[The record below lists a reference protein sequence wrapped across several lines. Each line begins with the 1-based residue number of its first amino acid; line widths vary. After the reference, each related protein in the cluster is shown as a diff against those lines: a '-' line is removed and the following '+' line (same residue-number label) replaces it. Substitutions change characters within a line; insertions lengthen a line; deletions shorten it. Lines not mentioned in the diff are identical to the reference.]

1 MKSASKINYEIRP
14 CKFAERRM
22 LVSSL
27 ARIIGATKKQYQY
40 IGFGALSFV
49 DFKLF
54 HRELHINKMYSIE
67 GGEYS
72 SQRLELN
79 KPFSCIEIL
88 KGTSTSELN
97 KIDLTIP
104 SIIWLDYDGTLEKS
118 MFEDFDI
125 VLSKV
130 PAGSVFIVS
139 CNRELKKNDTEAAIK
154 YPFKK
159 SEFIEEFGNL
169 VPYELEEDCCKE
181 PNTSATLKLM
191 FTNYCKK
198 VLTDRMKESDEKL
211 SFDVLYNIRYQENHG
226 AKMYTFGG
234 ILLDESISREDLNI
248 ADYKFIAAD
257 DPAPFIID
265 APILTDRETNY
276 LNQILGFED
285 KEKQVIKDKIVSEKE
300 LSDYKQLYKYLPSF
314 HDIRL

>member
-1 MKSASKINYEIRP
+1 MKSANKINYEIRP

-27 ARIIGATKKQYQY
+27 ARIIGATKKRYQY

-54 HRELHINKMYSIE
+54 HRELHIDKMYSIE
-67 GGEYS
+67 GYEYS
-72 SQRLELN
+72 TQKLELN

-88 KGTSTSELN
+88 RGMSTTELN
-97 KIDLTIP
+97 KIDLSIP
-104 SIIWLDYDGTLEKS
+104 SIVWLDYDGTLEKS

-130 PAGSVFIVS
+130 PIGSVFIVS
-139 CNRELKKNDTEAAIK
+139 CNRELKKYDAGSDKNYHFTK
-154 YPFKK
+154 R
-159 SEFIEEFGNL
+159 EFTEEFGNL
-169 VPYELEEDCCKE
+169 VPFGLDDDCCAE
-181 PNTSATLKLM
+181 PKTSATLKLM
-191 FTNYCKK
+191 FTNYCKR
-198 VLTDRMKESDEKL
+198 VLSDRMKESGEKL
-211 SFDVLYNIRYQENHG
+211 SFDVLYNVKYQENRG

-248 ADYKFIAAD
+248 ADYEFIATE
-257 DPAPFIID
+257 APFVID
-265 APILTDRETNY
+265 APILTDREINY
-276 LNQILGFED
+276 LNQILGLED
-285 KEKQVIKDKIVSEKE
+285 KEKQAIKDEIVSEKE

>member
-1 MKSASKINYEIRP
+1 MKSANKINYEIRP

-54 HRELHINKMYSIE
+54 HRELHIDKMYSIE
-67 GGEYS
+67 GYEYS
-72 SQRLELN
+72 TQRLELN

-88 KGTSTSELN
+88 KGTSTTELN
-97 KIDLTIP
+97 KIDLSTP

-130 PAGSVFIVS
+130 PVGSVFIVS
-139 CNRELKKNDTEAAIK
+139 CNRELKKNDTESDIK
-154 YPFKK
+154 YPYTR
-159 SEFIEEFGNL
+159 SEFTEEFGNL
-169 VPYELEEDCCKE
+169 VPFGLAENCCAE

-191 FTNYCKK
+191 FTNYCKR
-198 VLTDRMKESDEKL
+198 VLMERMKESGEKL
-211 SFDVLYNIRYQENHG
+211 SFDVLYNFKYKENRG
-226 AKMYTFGG
+226 ARMYTFGG
-234 ILLDESISREDLNI
+234 ILLDESISREELNI
-248 ADYKFIAAD
+248 ADYKFIATE
-257 DPAPFIID
+257 APFDID

-276 LNQILGFED
+276 LNQILGVKD
-285 KEKQVIKDKIVSEKE
+285 KEKQTISDRIVSEKE
-300 LSDYKQLYKYLPSF
+300 LSDYKKLYKYLPSF
-314 HDIRL
+314 HDVRI